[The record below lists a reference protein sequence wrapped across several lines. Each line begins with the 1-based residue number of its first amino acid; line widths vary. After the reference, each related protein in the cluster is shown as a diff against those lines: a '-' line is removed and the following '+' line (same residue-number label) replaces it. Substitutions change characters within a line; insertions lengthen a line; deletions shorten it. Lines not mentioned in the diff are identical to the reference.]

1 MHSYREALVV
11 PVIACAYS
19 LGCYLLFHA
28 SAPLG
33 ATSGYSN
40 SEEIELSK
48 ERSRAADKAADESSS
63 LISDTC
69 MNETPAQYN
78 SIESTEDQL
87 QLEEGNSREAD
98 ACSTR

>member
-33 ATSGYSN
+33 ATSGCSN
-40 SEEIELSK
+40 SEEIERNK
-48 ERSRAADKAADESSS
+48 ERSSLADKAADESSS
-63 LISDTC
+63 LISD
-69 MNETPAQYN
+69 MNESPTKYN
-78 SIESTEDQL
+78 SMEATRDHV
-87 QLEEGNSREAD
+87 QLEEGNSREMD
-98 ACSTR
+98 ARNPG